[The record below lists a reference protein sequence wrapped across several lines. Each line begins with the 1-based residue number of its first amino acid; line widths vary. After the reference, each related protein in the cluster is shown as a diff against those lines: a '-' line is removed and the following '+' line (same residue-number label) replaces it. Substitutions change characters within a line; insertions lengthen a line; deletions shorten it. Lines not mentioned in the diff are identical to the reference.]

1 MVGRMSEQIL
11 QKSILFQ
18 RKGWVLRGGEVMTH
32 GLSMSQL

>member
-1 MVGRMSEQIL
+1 MVRRMSEQIL

-18 RKGWVLRGGEVMTH
+18 LKGWILRGGEGTTH